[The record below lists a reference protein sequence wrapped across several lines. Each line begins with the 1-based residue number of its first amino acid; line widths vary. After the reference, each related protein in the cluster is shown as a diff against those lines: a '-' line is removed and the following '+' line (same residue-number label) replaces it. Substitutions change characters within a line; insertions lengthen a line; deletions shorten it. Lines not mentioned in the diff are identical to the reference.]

1 MPLPRMSI
9 RGILFGACLIA
20 GDCATLRL
28 LGGYPQ
34 IGLVFGVLSVL
45 PMANV
50 LAVACYRRLAR
61 CASGEPFFV
70 GFGLSGALLILVW
83 FNLSLT
89 ADEQQL
95 TALNAWFAAILESID
110 VLADIG
116 SSIENQAVKMCYY
129 GVVNISAF
137 CLLTAVPQLLVALS
151 CGWLARRYAG
161 KSSFAIPSAAPAQS
175 QAATQ

>member
-9 RGILFGACLIA
+9 RGVLFGAFLIA

-28 LGGYPQ
+28 LGGYAR

-50 LAVACYRRLAR
+50 LAVACYRSLAR
-61 CASGEPFFV
+61 RASGEPFFV
-70 GFGLSGALLILVW
+70 GFGVSGALLILVW
-83 FNLSLT
+83 FNLCLT
-89 ADEQQL
+89 ADEKQL
-95 TALNAWFAAILESID
+95 TAINAWFASILENIE

-116 SSIENQAVKMCYY
+116 SSIENQTAKMCYY
-129 GVVNISAF
+129 AVVNIFAF
-137 CLLTAVPQLLVALS
+137 ALLTAVPQLLVALS

-161 KSSFAIPSAAPAQS
+161 KSRFAIPSAAPAQS
-175 QAATQ
+175 HAATQ